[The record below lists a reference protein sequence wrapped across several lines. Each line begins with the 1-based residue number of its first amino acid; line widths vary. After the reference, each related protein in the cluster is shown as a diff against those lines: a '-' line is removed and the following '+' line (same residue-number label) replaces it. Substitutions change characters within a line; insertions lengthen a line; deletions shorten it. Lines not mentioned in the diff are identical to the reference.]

1 MSYCL
6 APYFTVSSGK
16 SLTSIAVGEV
26 RACMKL
32 MQWHTDI
39 FDRLSASFVS
49 IYAKQWMNN
58 LAMNGPDYATLQP
71 NHKSLL
77 RVMFAL
83 IILLLRMAGRIRH
96 CACVLYHIPIKSD
109 LQSDIRELCSHI
121 NPRFSSTALMS

>member
-6 APYFTVSSGK
+6 APYFTVSS
-16 SLTSIAVGEV
+16 
-26 RACMKL
+26 
-32 MQWHTDI
+32 HI
-39 FDRLSASFVS
+39 FDRVSASFVS

-83 IILLLRMAGRIRH
+83 IIPFIENGG
-96 CACVLYHIPIKSD
+96 
-109 LQSDIRELCSHI
+109 
-121 NPRFSSTALMS
+121 